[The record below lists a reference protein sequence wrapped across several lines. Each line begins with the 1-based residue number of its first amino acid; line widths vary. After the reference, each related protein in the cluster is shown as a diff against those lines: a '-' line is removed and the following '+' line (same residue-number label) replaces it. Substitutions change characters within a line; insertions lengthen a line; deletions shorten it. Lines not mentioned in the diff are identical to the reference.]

1 MYFLNILDSTSL
13 QSVIRTSEISK
24 RLLDKNIIS
33 IILTQKLKKKYD
45 KDLPSKIKIFYS
57 FSLEFKNRILL
68 YLIDKFF
75 KSNFYFSSI
84 PFAYF
89 KSKSILKRY
98 KNLKFIYTSGPE
110 FYTHI
115 LGYFLKKKYKI
126 PLIIE
131 YRDPW
136 SFNPYYEDNKLWWI
150 NKINTYLEKKII
162 RNADIIIT
170 VSPQLTNFL
179 KSHFPLIN
187 NKKIYSI
194 PNGLNLNK
202 IRTTLIRDTHTL
214 SFIYAGT
221 LYGKRNILPLL
232 KILSELKKENLFKN
246 LKFTLKIYGKYPKKN
261 IELIIKKLNITDIV
275 YLGDLIS
282 RTQTFEEIYQS
293 DLAVHIGENLNYPTI
308 AFKVWD
314 YLSCKKKILYL
325 GLEKSYTAQFLEEND
340 LGFIIPIND
349 LKEGKSILKSLIFD
363 ILNNRSKYR
372 IEDDILSEFTWDN
385 RVKVFINKVIKNL

>member
-1 MYFLNILDSTSL
+1 MYFLNILDSNSH

-24 RLLDKNIIS
+24 RLLDKNIIP

-75 KSNFYFSSI
+75 RSDFYFGSI

-89 KSKSILKRY
+89 KSKSIFKKY
-98 KNLKFIYTSGPE
+98 KNLKFIYTSGPK

-115 LGYFLKKKYKI
+115 LGYILKKKYKI

-136 SFNPYYEDNKLWWI
+136 SFNPYYGDSKLWWI
-150 NKINTYLEKKII
+150 NKINTYLENKII

-179 KSHFPLIN
+179 KNHFPLIN
-187 NKKIYSI
+187 NKKICSI

-246 LKFTLKIYGKYPKKN
+246 LKFTLKIYGKYPKKD
-261 IELIIKKLNITDIV
+261 IKLIIKRFNITDIV

-282 RTQTFEEIYQS
+282 RTQTFEEIYRS

-363 ILNNRSKYR
+363 ILNNRSKYK

-385 RVKVFINKVIKNL
+385 RVKVFINNVIKNL